1 MKNTH
6 SIAAQLDLTQSLST
20 FETLMQTLLS
30 TDEIAVWDGA
40 MLLERERL
48 IRDGALVLAG
58 QCVALLISMLAEHS
72 ASAAVS
78 RDKTQGIRSAKHHSK
93 GRRQVMMTTLGN
105 VSVPL
110 KLSYVVMQGQA
121 KGIAGR
127 RSGEWITGGFYPFLE
142 WLGMGER
149 VSPLVWSTIAEYG
162 MVSASFA
169 SAQQLLKTW
178 GVHLSSRRVKRL
190 TYRFGEIAIAQR
202 TAAVEQVSQGTLDT
216 GRALTHQRVVI
227 SVDGGRTRLRRNKRG
242 KRRQA
247 TRRHGFHGDWREPL
261 LLTIY
266 AVDEQGHKIN
276 TREIPITNDG
286 TFGHYETLLQ
296 LLEMHLVKLGIATCQ
311 RVLLLADGARWMWK
325 HIPPLLQRLGVAAT
339 KISQLID
346 FYHAVE
352 HLHAFAQLAFNSS
365 AEQARWVNKSRSLLK
380 RGHFNTLLSRMKIL
394 LAAANGQQRHAMDNA
409 LTYFSVHP
417 ERFEYKRVAALNLP
431 IGSGSIESLVR
442 QVVNLRLKGSG
453 KFWLQA
459 HAEIMLHGRCQWAAG
474 TWQQFSHSVLTAA
487 LA

>member
-1 MKNTH
+1 
-6 SIAAQLDLTQSLST
+6 
-20 FETLMQTLLS
+20 
-30 TDEIAVWDGA
+30 
-40 MLLERERL
+40 
-48 IRDGALVLAG
+48 
-58 QCVALLISMLAEHS
+58 
-72 ASAAVS
+72 
-78 RDKTQGIRSAKHHSK
+78 
-93 GRRQVMMTTLGN
+93 
-105 VSVPL
+105 
-110 KLSYVVMQGQA
+110 MQGKD

-127 RSGEWITGGFYPFLE
+127 RSHAWISGGFYPFLE

-149 VSPLVWSTIAEYG
+149 VSPLVWSTVAEYG
-162 MVSASFA
+162 MVSGSFA
-169 SAQQLLKTW
+169 SAQQLLQTW
-178 GVHLSSRRVKRL
+178 GIRLSNRRVKRL
-190 TYRFGEIAIAQR
+190 TYRFGEVGIALRSDAM
-202 TAAVEQVSQGTLDT
+202 EQVSQGTLAR

-296 LLEMHLVKLGIATCQ
+296 LLEMHLVKLGIATC
-311 RVLLLADGARWMWK
+311 RSVLLLADGARWMWK
-325 HIPPLLQRLGVAAT
+325 HIPPLLQRLGLVPS

-352 HLHAFAQLAFNSS
+352 HLHAFAQLAFDSS
-365 AEQARWVNKSRSLLK
+365 AEQSRWVNKSRSLLK
-380 RGHFNTLLSRMKIL
+380 RGHFNTLLSRMMTL
-394 LAAANGQQRHAMDNA
+394 LAATDGQQRDQMDSA
-409 LTYFSVHP
+409 LSYFSEHP
-417 ERFEYKRVAALNLP
+417 ERFDYKRIAEMNLP

-442 QVVNLRLKGSG
+442 QVVNLRLKGNG

-487 LA
+487 LS